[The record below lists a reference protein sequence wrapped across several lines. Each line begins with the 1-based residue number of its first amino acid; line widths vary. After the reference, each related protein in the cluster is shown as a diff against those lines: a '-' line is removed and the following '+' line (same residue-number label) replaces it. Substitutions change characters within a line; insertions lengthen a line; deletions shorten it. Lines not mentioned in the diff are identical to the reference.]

1 MRLKKIYGHEAL
13 LQRLGDALS
22 SGRFPQAALL
32 MGPPGSGKQR
42 VALWVAQH
50 QLCETGVGVGCG
62 ECPACSRVL
71 QLRHPDLHWL
81 VPVQRLKATDPKK
94 RAQEA
99 MELVAQALDE
109 RREEPL
115 YRRPTGMVSHPLA
128 SIRNIQR
135 VVSLTPFMARKKVL
149 ILGNAE
155 RLVVQEASQEAAN
168 ALLKVLEEPPDDTL
182 LMLTTSEPQALLPTI
197 RSRLIPIRVGRV
209 GDEAVRE
216 FLTGELAVPLQG
228 EALERRILA
237 AEGRIGFALA
247 GNGGDESSAGRA
259 HKLLEAARQGPEAW
273 ASMALSQPPWAAR
286 GDFSGL
292 LDALSLELR
301 SQLIDHV
308 GDVVALQQRVE
319 ALQQVEEL
327 RAAAQGNANPQLAVA
342 VLADELEQLL

>member
-1 MRLKKIYGHEAL
+1 MRLPKIYGHETL
-13 LQRLGDALS
+13 LQRLGDAIS

-32 MGPPGSGKQR
+32 RGPPGSGKQR
-42 VALWVAQH
+42 VALWVAQR
-50 QLCETGVGVGCG
+50 QLCETGVGIGCG
-62 ECPACSRVL
+62 DCPACSKVL
-71 QLRHPDLHWL
+71 QLRHPDLHWF
-81 VPVQRLKATDPKK
+81 VPIQRLKATDPKK

-99 MELVAQALDE
+99 MELVAQAVDE

-135 VVSLTPFMARKKVL
+135 VVSLTPFMAAKKVL
-149 ILGNAE
+149 VLGNAE

-209 GDEAVRE
+209 GDQAVRE
-216 FLTGELAVPLQG
+216 FLTRELAAPLQG

-247 GNGGDESSAGRA
+247 GHGGDESSAGRA
-259 HKLLEAARQGPEAW
+259 RKLLEAAHQGPEVW

-301 SQLIDHV
+301 SQLIDRA
-308 GDVVALQQRVE
+308 GDVAALQQRVE

-342 VLADELEQLL
+342 VLADELELLL